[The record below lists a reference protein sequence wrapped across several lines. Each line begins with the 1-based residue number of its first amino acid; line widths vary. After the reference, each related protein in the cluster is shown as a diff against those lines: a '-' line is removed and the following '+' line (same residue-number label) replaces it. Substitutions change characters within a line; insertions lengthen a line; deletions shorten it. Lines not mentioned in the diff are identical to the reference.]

1 MTDKK
6 IFDFLNKH
14 RVDTD
19 IDKPTHLS
27 YGIFN
32 GKFKITNEDYEEF
45 MKLYKKAI
53 KNNVE
58 LSLLEKQV
66 ESGPLIFD
74 LDLESSDE
82 KNRLYDYT
90 LIEQL
95 NKFIYSAID
104 KFLEINS
111 KKIKLYLFEKPH
123 STVKDNMTKDGFH
136 ITLPETC
143 VSIKMRHLIRH
154 ELVKLCDEANIFD
167 KYTKG
172 PDKIIDKAV
181 ASSNAWFLYGSKKP
195 IGQLYTLTKIYN
207 IDGLDYD
214 HETKKFSNDDL
225 IDFFSIRKD
234 FYNKDNETCI
244 RDEYVNSDLHAECD
258 KLGIDTTFDPK
269 KFEIPIYKEDE
280 IRKANEY
287 VKLLNSERADE
298 YQDWLKVGLLLKTID
313 NCLLISWRDFSKK
326 SKKYK
331 EGECEKIWRNIK
343 TPPNGNILTIRSL
356 AFWAKH
362 DSPKEYEKFIKE
374 EFKNNIAKSLD
385 STMYNLAKCVHS
397 KYADRFV
404 CSSIKENTWWEF
416 VNHRWKKIQDGYTLK
431 LLLSEDFA
439 NAYNLEIAEI
449 SIKATQAQGYLKE
462 ELQRKRLII
471 DKIVNNLMNT
481 NFKETLLK
489 ECKPLFYDPLF
500 IQKLD
505 SNVYLLGFE
514 NGVYDLENCIFRD
527 GRPDDYITFSTKN
540 DYIKWSNKNPFYNH
554 INTFF
559 QQIITNEDVRKYF
572 LLVLSTC
579 VSGETKE
586 EKFYMLTGS
595 GSNGKSLTMDLM
607 SFALGEYFMAAP
619 ITIITRSRGTSG
631 QAAPEK
637 VRMKGRR
644 CGVFAEAEDSDC
656 INSAVMKEMTG
667 GDTQIV
673 RDLFKGSDEM
683 IEFKPQMKYFLTA
696 NNKPEIKDTTD
707 GAFRRIRIID
717 FNSKFKDNP
726 EKANEFQ
733 IDNTLKQKIPLWGSA
748 FISYLINIYV
758 TEYKKL
764 AGIKDPIEVMA
775 STNAYRMQND
785 TYAEYI
791 FSVTDKSTEFKD
803 GLTLTQLWDTFKVW
817 TIDNAPGFK
826 TQKKQEFRLGIEKA
840 LGQEIEKGKYRY
852 LKFKVVEEVSNDID
866 LF

>member
-14 RVDTD
+14 RVDTET
-19 IDKPTHLS
+19 PTHLS

-32 GKFKITNEDYEEF
+32 GKFKIITNEDYEEF
-45 MKLYKKAI
+45 MRLYKKAI
-53 KNNVE
+53 KNGAE

-74 LDLESSDE
+74 FDLESSDE
-82 KNRLYDYT
+82 GNRLYDYT

-104 KFLEINS
+104 KFLEINP
-111 KKIKLYLFEKPH
+111 KEIKLYLFEKPH

-195 IGQLYTLTKIYN
+195 TGQLYTLTKIYN

-214 HETKKFSNDDL
+214 HETKKFTNDEL

-280 IRKANEY
+280 IRKANIY
-287 VKLLNSERADE
+287 VELLNSERADDF
-298 YQDWLKVGLLLKTID
+298 QDWLKVGLLLKTID
-313 NCLLISWRDFSKK
+313 NCLLISWRNFSKK
-326 SKKYK
+326 SEKYK

-362 DSPKEYEKFIKE
+362 DSPKEYEKFIRE

-500 IQKLD
+500 LQKLD
-505 SNVYLLGFE
+505 SNIFLLGFE
-514 NGVYDLENCIFRD
+514 NGVYDLENGIFRD

-540 DYIKWSNKNPFYNH
+540 DYVKWSNKNPFYNH

-619 ITIITRSRGTSG
+619 ITIITRTRGTSG

-726 EKANEFQ
+726 EKPNEFQ
-733 IDNTLKQKIPLWGSA
+733 IDNTLKQKIPQWGAA
-748 FISYLINIYV
+748 FASYLIHIYI

-764 AGIKDPIEVMA
+764 SGIKDPIEVMA

-852 LKFKVVEEVSNDID
+852 LKFKVVEEVNNDID
-866 LF
+866 L

>member
-14 RVDTD
+14 RVDTET
-19 IDKPTHLS
+19 PTHLS

-32 GKFKITNEDYEEF
+32 GKFKIITNEDYEEF

-53 KNNVE
+53 KNGIE

-74 LDLESSDE
+74 FDLESSDE
-82 KNRLYDYT
+82 GNRLYDYT

-95 NKFIYSAID
+95 NKFIYEAID
-104 KFLEINS
+104 KFLEINP

-195 IGQLYTLTKIYN
+195 TGQLYTLTKIYN

-214 HETKKFSNDDL
+214 HETKKFSNDEL

-234 FYNKDNETCI
+234 FYNKENETII
-244 RDEYVNSDLHAECD
+244 RDEYVNSDLNAECD

-287 VKLLNSERADE
+287 VKLLNSDRADDF
-298 YQDWLKVGLLLKTID
+298 QDWLKVGLLLKTID
-313 NCLLISWRDFSKK
+313 NCLLISWRNFSKK

-362 DSPKEYEKFIKE
+362 DSPKEYEKFIRE

-449 SIKATQAQGYLKE
+449 SIRATVAQGYLKE
-462 ELQRKRLII
+462 ELQRRRLII

-500 IQKLD
+500 LQKLD
-505 SNVYLLGFE
+505 SNIFLLGFE
-514 NGVYDLENCIFRD
+514 NGVYDLENGIFRD

-540 DYIKWSNKNPFYNH
+540 DYVKWSNKNPFYNH

-579 VSGETKE
+579 VSGENKE

-619 ITIITRSRGTSG
+619 ITIITRTRGTSG

-726 EKANEFQ
+726 EKPNEFQ
-733 IDNTLKQKIPLWGSA
+733 IDNTLKQKIPQWGAA
-748 FISYLINIYV
+748 FASYLIHIYI

-764 AGIKDPIEVMA
+764 SGIKDPIEVIA

-852 LKFKVVEEVSNDID
+852 LKFKVVEEVNNDID
-866 LF
+866 N

>member
-1 MTDKK
+1 MTNKK
-6 IFDFLNKH
+6 IIDFLNEH
-14 RVDTD
+14 RVDTET
-19 IDKPTHLS
+19 PTHLS

-32 GKFKITNEDYEEF
+32 GKFKIVDGDYDKF

-53 KNNVE
+53 ESGEE
-58 LSLLEKQV
+58 LSILEKQL
-66 ESGPLIFD
+66 EYGPLIFD
-74 LDLESSDE
+74 FDLESSDE
-82 KNRLYDYT
+82 GNRLYDYV

-95 NKFIYSAID
+95 NKFIYEAID
-104 KFLEINS
+104 KFLDINP
-111 KKIKLYLFEKPH
+111 KEIKLYLFEKPH

-195 IGQLYTLTKIYN
+195 TGQLYTLSKIYN
-207 IDGLDYD
+207 IEGLDYN
-214 HETKKFSNDDL
+214 HKTKTFTDDEL

-234 FYNKDNETCI
+234 FYNKENETGI
-244 RDEYVNSDLHAECD
+244 RDEYINSDLHAECD
-258 KLGIDTTFDPK
+258 KLGIDTAFDPK

-287 VKLLNSERADE
+287 VKLLNSDRADE
-298 YQDWLKVGLLLKTID
+298 FQEWLKVGLLLKSID
-313 NCLLISWRDFSKK
+313 NCLLVSWRDFSKK

-331 EGECEKIWRNIK
+331 EGECEKLWKNIK
-343 TPPNGNILTIRSL
+343 TPSNGNILTIRSL

-404 CSSIKENTWWEF
+404 CSSIKENAWWEF
-416 VNHRWKKIQDGYTLK
+416 VNHRWKRIQEGYTLK
-431 LLLSEDFA
+431 ILFSEDFA

-449 SIKATQAQGYLKE
+449 SIKATQVTGFPKE

-489 ECKPLFYDPLF
+489 ECKSLFYDPLF

-505 SNVYLLGFE
+505 SNIYLLGFE
-514 NGVYDLENCIFRD
+514 NGVYDLENNKFRD

-540 DYIKWSNKNPFYNH
+540 DYVKWSNKNPFYNN

-559 QQIITNEDVRKYF
+559 QQIITNEAVRKYF

-579 VSGETKE
+579 VSGEIKE
-586 EKFYMLTGS
+586 EKFYILTGC

-607 SFALGEYFMAAP
+607 SLALGEYFMAVP
-619 ITIITRSRGTSG
+619 ITIITRPRGTSG

-637 VRMKGRR
+637 VRMKGKR
-644 CGVFAEAEDSDC
+644 CGVYSEAEDGDC
-656 INSAVMKEMTG
+656 INSAVMKAMIS
-667 GDTQIV
+667 GDPDLH
-673 RDLFKGSDEM
+673 RDLFKSSDEM
-683 IEFKPQMKYFLTA
+683 IEVRCSMKHFLTA
-696 NNKPEIKDTTD
+696 NTMPEIKDTTD

-733 IDNTLKQKIPLWGSA
+733 IDNKLKQKIPLWGSA
-748 FISYLINIYV
+748 FISYLIHIYT
-758 TEYKKL
+758 TEYKEL
-764 AGIKDPIEVMA
+764 SGIKDPVEVIT

-785 TYAEYI
+785 TYADYI
-791 FSVTDKSTEFKD
+791 FSAIEKTTEFKD
-803 GLTLTQLWDTFKVW
+803 GLTLTQLLNKFKSWVN
-817 TIDNAPGFK
+817 DNCPGFK
-826 TQKKQEFRLGIEKA
+826 YPKTLEFKLSIEKV
-840 LGQEIEKGKYRY
+840 LGQVIEKGKYRY
-852 LKFKVVEEVSNDID
+852 IKFKTIEEVDNDID
-866 LF
+866 NDL